1 MIKIIFKL
9 MILSLFF
16 VVGFYEVYLNE
27 MSSDDRNPAA
37 LHKSFDITEFTG
49 NSLIQA
55 AKSQLLSGVSI
66 QQAGKSVGIGLGHF
80 VFLDQGK
87 KKFACK
93 QYQDV
98 VLEFVAESKPSD
110 NQLPRMTVV
119 GPCEFSTDI
128 SRILPLWI
136 PFEKIISEQPIDG
149 DFEFND
155 SQKMSINFVNIN
167 DKWPHVWILK
177 SVRLKNS
184 EQQIEIGD
192 KEIAQLLGQPLVI
205 RW

>member
-1 MIKIIFKL
+1 MINTILKL
-9 MILSLFF
+9 MIISVFF
-16 VVGFYEVYLNE
+16 IFGFYEVYLNE
-27 MSSDDRNPAA
+27 MSSEDRNPAA

-55 AKSQLLSGVSI
+55 AKNQLLSGVSI
-66 QQAGKSVGIGLGHF
+66 QHAGKSVGIGLGHF
-80 VFLDQGK
+80 IYLDQGK

-98 VLEFVAESKPSD
+98 VLEFVAESHSGHD
-110 NQLPRMTVV
+110 ELPRMTVV

-136 PFEKIISEQPIDG
+136 PFEKIVAEKPIDG

-155 SQKMSINFVNIN
+155 SQKMSIRFMYLN
-167 DKWPHVWILK
+167 DHWPHAWILK

-184 EQQIEIGD
+184 DQQIEIAE